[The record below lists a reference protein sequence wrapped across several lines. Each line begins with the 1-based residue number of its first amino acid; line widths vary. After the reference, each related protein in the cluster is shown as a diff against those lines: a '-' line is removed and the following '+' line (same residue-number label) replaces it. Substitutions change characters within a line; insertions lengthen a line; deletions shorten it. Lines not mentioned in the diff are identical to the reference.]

1 MTGSIFVG
9 WQLNMKGGTQTQSKA
24 SDTWSLSHGPTPES
38 PGDGRKSLHGDRR
51 SQHET
56 GDDRRSMAFC
66 PTGTVGGTYALPL
79 VVSYA
84 GAGAQPGIGRCAC
97 A

>member
-1 MTGSIFVG
+1 
-9 WQLNMKGGTQTQSKA
+9 
-24 SDTWSLSHGPTPES
+24 
-38 PGDGRKSLHGDRR
+38 
-51 SQHET
+51 
-56 GDDRRSMAFC
+56 MAFC